1 MIVALIR
8 SVLGAAVCVF
18 VLFASAAHAQDETQR
33 EATESTGATGQE
45 EEAEEPAKELELPLA
60 GLQIPKEL
68 PEDPNGLSMEV
79 AELVALH
86 PGLLR
91 AAVIGESAGGRPLWV
106 IVAAAPGFLDP
117 NERPALMLAHWA
129 ESPASNASNPVLG
142 CLRQM
147 LASNEFDLE
156 SLLSERTLLLAPQLN
171 PDRVAGDETHGGKLQ
186 FNQSFPAR
194 WQPESIRPG
203 SGPYPLSSPESLA
216 VVEFLDLNPMLS
228 AVAVLSSPSELSS
241 SKAKP
246 ALPKE
251 FMLSSAD
258 AKAGRALLDLWSDD
272 AGSLAA
278 GWPNLA
284 SPGSLIDWCVLEL
297 GLVCVS
303 VEIEPQRTKTEIAAQ
318 ATPWLQSARWSA
330 RLLQALPRIR
340 VMKNNVVRLGED
352 LWQLDL
358 SIWNPGP
365 LGVARTG
372 ARGLTA
378 SISQVDLLYAAGGL
392 EPSVEYALHHQL
404 NGDVRI
410 GALPAGVRRNLR
422 LVVRGAEAEQ
432 ARIELRAP
440 RAATFGFEITL
451 IESGS

>member
-1 MIVALIR
+1 MIVTRPSSIAWA
-8 SVLGAAVCVF
+8 SVCVF
-18 VLFASAAHAQDETQR
+18 ALLASPAYAQDEPQP
-33 EATESTGATGQE
+33 ESTDEAVQGEQ
-45 EEAEEPAKELELPLA
+45 AEEPEKELELPVA
-60 GLQIPKEL
+60 GLQVPQEL
-68 PEDPNGLSMEV
+68 LEDPNGLSMEV

-106 IVAAAPGFLDP
+106 IVAAAPGSLDP

-129 ESPASNASNPVLG
+129 EGPASNASNPVLG

-156 SLLSERTLLLAPQLN
+156 SLLGERTLLLAPQLN
-171 PDRVAGDETHGGKLQ
+171 PDRAAGDETHGRKLQ

-216 VVEFLDLNPMLS
+216 VVEFLELNPMLS
-228 AVAVLSSPSELSS
+228 ALAVLSSPSELSS
-241 SKAKP
+241 SKTAP
-246 ALPKE
+246 ALPRE
-251 FMLSSAD
+251 LMLSSAE
-258 AKAGRALLDLWSDD
+258 AKASRALLDLWNDD
-272 AGSLAA
+272 AGSFAA
-278 GWPNLA
+278 GWPHLA

-303 VEIEPQRTKTEIAAQ
+303 VEVEPQRTKTEIAAQ
-318 ATPWLQSARWSA
+318 ATPWLESARWSA

-365 LGVARTG
+365 LGVARSG

-378 SISQVDLLYAAGGL
+378 SISQVELLYAAGGL
-392 EPSVEYALHHQL
+392 EPSTEYALHHQL
-404 NGDVRI
+404 DGDVRI
-410 GALPAGVRRNLR
+410 GALPTGVRRNLR

-432 ARIELRAP
+432 AKIELRAP
-440 RAATFGFEITL
+440 RSATFGFEIAL
-451 IESGS
+451 IEGGS